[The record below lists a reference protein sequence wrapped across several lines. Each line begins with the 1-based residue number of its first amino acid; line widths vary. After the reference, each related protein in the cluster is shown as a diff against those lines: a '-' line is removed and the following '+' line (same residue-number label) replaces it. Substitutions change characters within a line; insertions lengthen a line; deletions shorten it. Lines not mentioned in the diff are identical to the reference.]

1 MNYPPSYKGREQ
13 AFVKH
18 ALLRMYL
25 ERLFMIVGQ
34 QHAKRI
40 CFVDCFAGPWHEGEA
55 SLEDTSIAISLK
67 IMHACRRSFKSRNWI
82 PPEFRALFI
91 EKDPAAFTR
100 LENFLASKHF
110 AGIQTDAF
118 RGEFTP
124 LRTQILDW
132 CGEHDFAF
140 FFVDPTGWKDVGVS
154 TLRPLLIR
162 PNSEF
167 LITFMY
173 NFVNRTLPQRNFIE
187 EMQALLG
194 TNIDDIPSDNREQTI
209 VRRYRERLK
218 QVFPPGGGDG
228 WIVFQPILHPQMN
241 RTWYHLV
248 YLTRHPKGVEVFSE
262 VSDKVESIQAQV
274 RREVREVRRSEK
286 THQTAFPLPGVSEA
300 SDMLREQEA
309 LEEVREYW
317 LRRLTSQPQRFGLH
331 ELADMI
337 EETDWSKAIL
347 QMGLRSLIQEGLV
360 INTDAKRARPRNP
373 VNFDQDEHLKRL
385 R

>member
-1 MNYPPSYKGREQ
+1 MDYPLSYKGREQ

-18 ALLRMYL
+18 TLLRMYL

-67 IMHACRRSFKSRNWI
+67 IMHECRRSFKSRNWI

-100 LENFLASKHF
+100 LKNFLASKHF

-132 CGEHDFAF
+132 CGEKDFVF
-140 FFVDPTGWKDVGVS
+140 FFIDPTGWKDVGVS
-154 TLRPLLIR
+154 TLQPLLKR

-173 NFVNRTLPQRNFIE
+173 NFVNRTLPQLKFAE
-187 EMQALLG
+187 EMRELLG
-194 TNIDDIPSDNREQTI
+194 TNIDDIPSENREQTI

-218 QVFPPGGGDG
+218 EVVPQGGGNRWTAYHRIRNRLAD
-228 WIVFQPILHPQMN
+228 
-241 RTWYHLV
+241 RTWYQLI
-248 YLTRHPKGVEVFSE
+248 YLTRHPKGIEVFSE
-262 VSDKVESIQAQV
+262 ISESVEPIEAS
-274 RREVREVRRSEK
+274 VREAAKEALRVN
-286 THQTAFPLPGVSEA
+286 TTGQFGLPLPGMDGPLANRMSKAE
-300 SDMLREQEA
+300 
-309 LEEVREYW
+309 LESVREFW
-317 LRRLTSQPQRFGLH
+317 LQRVTFEPREYGLH

-337 EETDWSKAIL
+337 EETDWTKAMF
-347 QMGLRSLIQEGLV
+347 QSGLRSLIDEGLV
-360 INTDAKRARPRNP
+360 INLDAKRTRPRNS
-373 VNFDQDEHLKRL
+373 VNFDRNEHLKRL